1 VKSLLLVLS
10 AIRHPET
17 RSFIKTALE
26 GAGHRVIESEGYA
39 QAESLLA
46 NGLDPDLLLI
56 ESTSGNPADKLQYL
70 RLLKSSRDHSVCL
83 VMGVADQRLRQEAAG
98 LGIKQFLMRPVTR
111 KDIESV
117 VDELHGAVADS
128 SWGDGCHA
136 THQTA
141 EAPTIP
147 LVEELGENRYFL
159 AASPAILEIHRQAK
173 LIADVDVPVLIL
185 GESGT
190 GKELVAHLIHKYSRR
205 SRKDLLNVN
214 CAALPAELL
223 ESELFGHQ
231 QGAFTGAIK
240 DRAGRFEQ
248 ANRGTLLL
256 DEIGEIS
263 GQMQAK
269 LLHVLQDGQ
278 FTRLGGQETTKV
290 DVRILAATNV
300 NMETA
305 LQEKSFREDLYYRL
319 SAFTICVPPL
329 RERREEIPYLI
340 EETIRRAPA
349 EMKVGSVTGFSQR
362 LMDLAIL
369 HDWRGNVR
377 ELRNFV
383 TRTMIM
389 RDQHAAIRELESKIA
404 ARTPAAP
411 KDRLEIV
418 PAQCSGMRSIVRDI
432 KDRTEV
438 QMIQEA
444 LDASGWNRRHAAKN
458 LNISYRALLYKI
470 QQHRLTPRKAVR
482 GMNDAFLDSYSA
494 RGKAV

>member
-1 VKSLLLVLS
+1 VKSLLLVL
-10 AIRHPET
+10 AAVRHPET
-17 RSFIKTALE
+17 RAFVKTVLE

-70 RLLKSSRDHSVCL
+70 RLLKSSCDRAVCL

-98 LGIKQFLMRPVTR
+98 LGIKQFLVRPVTR
-111 KDIESV
+111 GDIESV

-128 SWGDGCHA
+128 SRGGGHA
-136 THQTA
+136 THRTA

-159 AASPAILEIHRQAK
+159 AASPAMLEIHRQAK

-205 SRKDLLNVN
+205 TRKDLLNVN

-263 GQMQAK
+263 AQMQAK

-290 DVRILAATNV
+290 DARILAATNV

-305 LQEKSFREDLYYRL
+305 LQEKTFREDLFYRL
-319 SAFTICVPPL
+319 SAFTIHVPPL
-329 RERREEIPYLI
+329 RDRREEIPYLI
-340 EETIRRAPA
+340 EEIIRRAPV
-349 EMKVGSVTGFSQR
+349 EMKMGAASGFSKR

-389 RDQHAAIRELESKIA
+389 RDQHAACRELESKID
-404 ARTPAAP
+404 ARTPAAH
-411 KDRLEIV
+411 KDRLEMV
-418 PAQCSGMRSIVRDI
+418 PAQCPGMRSIVRDL
-432 KDRTEV
+432 KDRTEA

-444 LDASGWNRRHAAKN
+444 LDASGWNRRHAAKK

-470 QQHRLTPRKAVR
+470 QQHRLTPRKAAR
-482 GMNDAFLDSYSA
+482 GMNETFIDSYSA